1 MKNTKAL
8 SLLVSEDTIQD
19 GVMVID
25 TVRGVLG
32 HLRRIENTIQNGV
45 IDTFGV
51 DVDLNHLVENTIQNG
66 VKHTEPGGYL
76 GSIEMKG
83 KIVHQLE
90 SPKQNEE
97 VEDVI
102 KNGIKETKS
111 LEHDRTTYHGYFN
124 QERGSHTP
132 LDKVQDVLKNGIK
145 ETWGYEK
152 QPQIRVNDVIQTGK
166 KI

>member
-1 MKNTKAL
+1 
-8 SLLVSEDTIQD
+8 
-19 GVMVID
+19 
-25 TVRGVLG
+25 
-32 HLRRIENTIQNGV
+32 
-45 IDTFGV
+45 
-51 DVDLNHLVENTIQNG
+51 

-102 KNGIKETKS
+102 ENGVRNTDWRALPMTRSVEDTI
-111 LEHDRTTYHGYFN
+111 
-124 QERGSHTP
+124 Q
-132 LDKVQDVLKNGIK
+132 NGIK

-152 QPQIRVNDVIQTGK
+152 QPQKRIDEVIMNGQK
-166 KI
+166 D